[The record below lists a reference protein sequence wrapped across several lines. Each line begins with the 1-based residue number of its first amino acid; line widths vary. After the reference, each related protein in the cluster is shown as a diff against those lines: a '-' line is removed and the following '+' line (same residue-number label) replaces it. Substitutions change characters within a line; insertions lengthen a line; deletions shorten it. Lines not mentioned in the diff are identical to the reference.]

1 MTFNIA
7 VQQEQEQ
14 RVQADLVA
22 SRFEYESSYSKA
34 DAAIEAELN
43 HRTDRYNEGLTD
55 AIKHREPEI
64 NGWKTDLN
72 YRYGWLA
79 GIAQR
84 YDLEI
89 GTAYNEPF

>member
-7 VQQEQEQ
+7 VQNEQEQ
-14 RVQADLVA
+14 RVQNDLVA
-22 SRFEYESSYSKA
+22 V
-34 DAAIEAELN
+34 EAELN
-43 HRTDRYNEGLTD
+43 QRTDRYNEGLTD
-55 AIKHREPEI
+55 AIMHREPEI
-64 NGWKTDLN
+64 NGWKMDMN

-79 GIAQR
+79 GIAQK